1 MRANLQA
8 RTGGI
13 SEFVPLP
20 FVHMESPIYLAG
32 AARRGPTLRECIL
45 MHAVARLVLHP
56 LITNIQA
63 SWWVMFLLYW
73 YWQLLDGAAVVVL
86 HGHLA

>member
-1 MRANLQA
+1 MHAVSQLVVLPPLPLLLLLLLLPQG

-13 SEFVPLP
+13 AEFVPLP

-32 AARRGPTLRECIL
+32 AARRGPTLRECVL
-45 MHAVARLVLHP
+45 LHAVARLVLHP

-63 SWWVMFLLYW
+63 SW
-73 YWQLLDGAAVVVL
+73 
-86 HGHLA
+86 

>member
-1 MRANLQA
+1 MRHNIVTQLVCSLLLLLLLLPQA

-13 SEFVPLP
+13 TEFVPLP

-32 AARRGPTLRECIL
+32 AARRGPTLRECVL
-45 MHAVARLVLHP
+45 LHAVARLVLHP

-63 SWWVMFLLYW
+63 SW
-73 YWQLLDGAAVVVL
+73 
-86 HGHLA
+86 